1 MIAKKGNIE
10 RKERRVDREKLRD
23 MTAAGGG
30 AQASEG
36 GTEVAGGEVGGA
48 EKV

>member
-1 MIAKKGNIE
+1 MSNTVPCAWCLILVFELNWDMIAKKGNIV

-30 AQASEG
+30 A
-36 GTEVAGGEVGGA
+36 
-48 EKV
+48 